1 MTNEQIIEY
10 TNYVMS
16 LAQMFEGYKSK
27 EDLFQV
33 GCIGLMDAYSKYNPD
48 MNVKFTTF
56 AYYYIVGEM
65 KKLVRT
71 DKGIKISRDIS
82 KLNLKIEKAKVLL
95 SQKLMRIP
103 TNKEIANF
111 LEIEEE
117 LVNESQKIINILS
130 SIDEPI
136 YQDGKEIT
144 LHDYVEDKKED
155 IDTLVALKQ
164 ELSSLSDDER
174 KIIEGRYV
182 YDYTQTE
189 LADILGMTQVQVSR
203 KEKKIKEKIK
213 EKLVA

>member
-1 MTNEQIIEY
+1 MTNEQIMQY
-10 TNYVMS
+10 KNYIMS

-56 AYYYIVGEM
+56 AYYYIIGEM

-82 KLNLKIEKAKVLL
+82 KLNLKIEKAKILL

-103 TNKEIANF
+103 TNKEIADF
-111 LEIEEE
+111 LEINEY
-117 LVNESQKIINILS
+117 LVNESQKTINILS

-144 LHDYVEDKKED
+144 LHDYVEDRKED
-155 IDTLVALKQ
+155 INTLLALKQ
-164 ELSSLSDDER
+164 ELCSLSEEER
-174 KIIEGRYV
+174 NIIEGRYV

-189 LADILGMTQVQVSR
+189 IADILGMTQVQVSR